1 MSHNLYY
8 RPQFIIPFIFVTTI
22 QFLIATHALAGKP
35 FIMNSGA
42 NNPLFSTN
50 NSGFYNH
57 LSDEIFK
64 RMGMEVR
71 NIKLPSQRALLNLN
85 NGIDD
90 GNIARIKGLEKKFSN
105 LVRVPE
111 KIIDFEFMAYA
122 HTPGITISSWKN
134 LKSYTVGIMTGWKIY
149 EKNVTQYKK
158 LTKVKNPKLLFT
170 LLGNKRAD
178 IVLFDRWMGLW
189 WAKKLG
195 VQFDLI
201 EPPITKKEMFIYLH
215 KKHKDLIPD
224 ISKTINT
231 IKADGTYQ
239 KIFDKTLSIFKK

>member
-1 MSHNLYY
+1 MSKLLYY
-8 RPQFIIPFIFVTTI
+8 RPQYIIPLIFVSTSP
-22 QFLIATHALAGKP
+22 FLIATQALADKP

-64 RMGMEVR
+64 RMGIEVR

-85 NGIDD
+85 SGIDD
-90 GNIARIKGLEKKFSN
+90 GNIARIKGLEKKFPN

-122 HTPGITISSWKN
+122 HTPGITISNWKS
-134 LKSYTVGIMTGWKIY
+134 LKPYTVGIMTGWKIY

-170 LLGNKRAD
+170 LLGNKRSD

-195 VQFDLI
+195 IQFELI
-201 EPPITKKEMFIYLH
+201 EPPIAKRSMFIYLH
-215 KKHKDLIPD
+215 KKHKTLVSQ
-224 ISKTINT
+224 ISKTIRT
-231 IKADGTYQ
+231 IKADGTY
-239 KIFDKTLSIFKK
+239 KKFFDKTLSVLKK